1 MIYGLYTAAGLLAAL
16 CIYFLLRRRP
26 HALFVLAYE
35 KAGAAPKHSSLKGEW
50 ISPQVFGRH
59 LNWLSKHGFTV
70 ISLQTLSSARRLPA
84 KPVVLVFLGGYQSF
98 FTQIFPMLKQANTPV
113 AVFLPPALAG
123 AYNAWQDPHREPWQN
138 LLTENQIKEMQKS
151 GLIDFGA
158 LCENGEDLTLLPLQ
172 QAAGLLQESAAVMQ
186 IRLKLKP
193 KGFAFWPAARF
204 TLKKA
209 SRLLPEGFGGL
220 VLTPLEGPNKRTG
233 KKLFLKVL
241 FPARR
246 PLAVRWALWKRR

>member
-1 MIYGLYTAAGLLAAL
+1 MMYGLYTAAGLLAAL

-84 KPVVLVFLGGYQSF
+84 KPVVLAFLGGYQSF

-138 LLTENQIKEMQKS
+138 LLTEKELKEMQKS
-151 GLIDFGA
+151 GLIDWGA
-158 LCENGEDLTLLPLQ
+158 LCEHGEDTTLFPQQ
-172 QAAGLLQESAAVMQ
+172 QAAGLVRESLFRLKTQ
-186 IRLKLKP
+186 LKLKP
-193 KGFAFWPAARF
+193 AGFAFWPADNF
-204 TLKKA
+204 DIKKA
-209 SRLLPEGFGGL
+209 ARLLPDGFKL
-220 VLTPLEGPNKRTG
+220 PVLTPLPGINKTVG
-233 KKLFLKVL
+233 KKLFLKTL
-241 FPARR
+241 YPARN
-246 PLAVRWALWKRR
+246 PFSVRYALWKRR